1 MGHGSPNWTVTGSLD
16 VLYLR
21 FVPVEVPRVSTSHT
35 HCEVSLLTAHTVSF
49 VSYTLVRDQL
59 QTFFLLY
66 TMQLTTLALAAG
78 LTLAAAQ
85 TTTFTSSTSSTS
97 LTAVATSSAC
107 AAQPYALILPPFWH
121 PTLPKS
127 STLTCFSLQ
136 GARCL
141 YRHRTSPNKRLLLH
155 RLLLP
160 LPAVRKPPH
169 LLQQLPQ

>member
-85 TTTFTSSTSSTS
+85 TSTSTSTSS
-97 LTAVATSSAC
+97 APVATSSAC
-107 AAQPYALILPPFWH
+107 AAQPYASRISNSPL
-121 PTLPKS
+121 S
-127 STLTCFSLQ
+127 SNLLVQSP
-136 GARCL
+136 
-141 YRHRTSPNKRLLLH
+141 RH
-155 RLLLP
+155 
-160 LPAVRKPPH
+160 
-169 LLQQLPQ
+169 